1 MKRCR
6 ITALFLALLLTLT
19 ACGGGT
25 VPDGSGSASSAD
37 VSQTEVPP
45 PRSVPFTLAFY
56 PEYSLHP
63 VLAGNRANLTL
74 APLLYESLFKIGRAS
89 CRERV

>member
-1 MKRCR
+1 MKRYR
-6 ITALFLALLLTLT
+6 LTALFLALLLALS

-45 PRSVPFTLAFY
+45 PRSGPFTLAFY

-63 VLAGNRANLTL
+63 VLAGRGFSPGERRPDAGEVCRRQTRL
-74 APLLYESLFKIGRAS
+74 AG
-89 CRERV
+89 V